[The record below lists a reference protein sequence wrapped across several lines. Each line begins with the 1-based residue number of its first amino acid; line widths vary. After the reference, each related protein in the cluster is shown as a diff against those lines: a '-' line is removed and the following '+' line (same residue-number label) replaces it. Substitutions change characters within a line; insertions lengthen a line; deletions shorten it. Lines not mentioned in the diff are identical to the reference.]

1 MYKLKLNFKPYTSV
15 AQALALGTAKGTS
28 QRHRMQDVLTETACT
43 LLLLNHNIHT
53 TQASSDTI
61 VFESDRDR
69 CVAVLKLADH
79 AMYTP
84 SIID

>member
-1 MYKLKLNFKPYTSV
+1 MYKLKLNYNSLPADSHNKHS
-15 AQALALGTAKGTS
+15 L
-28 QRHRMQDVLTETACT
+28 QDVLTETACT